1 MIRTTLALL
10 LLSLIVVVSSV
21 GCSDAKDASACGAPA
36 AGATRA
42 PEGDSLCA
50 GTATCTTSGQPDH
63 QGCPNTC
70 SCLCHEGLCYQKAC
84 TQIGGCTDA
93 PVYR

>member
-1 MIRTTLALL
+1 MTSKWTLL
-10 LLSLIVVVSSV
+10 LGAVVFVLSSA
-21 GCSDAKDASACGAPA
+21 GCSDDKGATSCAAPA
-36 AGATRA
+36 AADVRA

-50 GTATCTTSGQPDH
+50 NTASCSTTGQPDH

-70 SCLCHEGLCYQKAC
+70 SCLCHEGLCYQRAC
-84 TQIGGCTDA
+84 TQIGSCTDP